1 MTCENGFK
9 SLPCAEGFHLG
20 VDFAPA
26 KVRCD
31 VTQRHLFE
39 VQQRE
44 QGTVIRREMR
54 KNELR
59 TGESVAGSWDVVSTG
74 DMIKRMRVISRL
86 NEA

>member
-1 MTCENGFK
+1 MACEDGFE

-26 KVRCD
+26 EVRGD

-39 VQQRE
+39 MEQRE

-54 KNELR
+54 KDELR
-59 TGESVAGSWDVVSTG
+59 TGESVAGSWDVLRTG
-74 DMIKRMRVISRL
+74 DVVERM
-86 NEA
+86 